1 MLALN
6 TSPEPDLGR
15 INNGQ
20 ELARALERRY
30 PDRDWLAAL
39 AKAAVVPR
47 AEAER
52 MLAGET
58 LPDTLL
64 DAVKALPDVIDP
76 GDPDAT
82 DDIFDADTNADA
94 AAMEIDGEAGMVVS
108 PSNKGMPSQ
117 TGSEHEMRTKPP
129 RTEKN
134 GESLPLVGVPEALYP
149 LHKKAL

>member
-1 MLALN
+1 MPETN
-6 TSPEPDLGR
+6 TRPEPVLGEMTSGR
-15 INNGQ
+15 
-20 ELARALERRY
+20 ELVRAMERLY

-47 AEAER
+47 AEVER

-58 LPDTLL
+58 LPDTLTN
-64 DAVKALPDVIDP
+64 AVKALPETLDP

-94 AAMEIDGEAGMVVS
+94 AVMEVDGEAGMVVS

-117 TGSEHEMRTKPP
+117 TGSEHEMRTKSPKI
-129 RTEKN
+129 EKN
-134 GESLPLVGVPEALYP
+134 GEFLPLVGVPEALYP
-149 LHKKAL
+149 LHKETR